1 MADTAQP
8 RLARAEEAPAITRLI
23 DAAYQP
29 YRDQGIALPD
39 VSGGVFDAIVSG
51 QVWVIDD
58 LSGVLMLSTTP
69 PTAHLMN
76 VAVSPDARGRGVGGV
91 LIRLALQLANDAGC
105 REIALATHVNMPD
118 NVALYAHLGWQE
130 TGRDEKRVTMVRAL
144 P

>member
-1 MADTAQP
+1 MANAAQL

-23 DAAYQP
+23 DAAYQL

-39 VSGGVFDAIVSG
+39 ISGGVSDSVAAG

-76 VAVSPDARGRGVGGV
+76 VAVSPDARRRGIGGQ
-91 LIRLALQLANDAGC
+91 LIRRAIKLAQEAGC
-105 REIALATHVNMPD
+105 TQISLATHVDLPD
-118 NVALYAHLGWQE
+118 NVALYAHFGWKE
-130 TGRDEKRVTMVRAL
+130 TARDATRVMMVRPL

>member
-1 MADTAQP
+1 MANTIKP

-39 VSGGVFDAIVSG
+39 VSGGVFDAILSG
-51 QVWVIDD
+51 QVWVMDD
-58 LSGVLMLSTTP
+58 LSGVLMLTTTP

-76 VAVSPDARGRGVGGV
+76 VAVSPKARGRGIGGV
-91 LIRLALQLANDAGC
+91 LIRHALHVSNDAGC
-105 REIALATHVNMPD
+105 REIALATHVDMPD

-130 TGRDEKRVTMVRAL
+130 TERDARRVMMVRAL